1 MKTNYKKTRKEL
13 IIKLYQ
19 YDLLKLEENDET
31 IKDLLSKLNE
41 IDEIIKE
48 NLFNYTIDRLSFIDR
63 AIIRFA
69 TYELKYTKTP
79 EAIIINEAILI
90 TKEFTDLDDEKQ
102 HKFNNRLLE
111 NIKKSIRG

>member
-41 IDEIIKE
+41 IDEII
-48 NLFNYTIDRLSFIDR
+48 DR
-63 AIIRFA
+63 
-69 TYELKYTKTP
+69 
-79 EAIIINEAILI
+79 
-90 TKEFTDLDDEKQ
+90 
-102 HKFNNRLLE
+102 
-111 NIKKSIRG
+111 KSVV